1 MVIIFGIYN
10 NDACEIHLLL
20 YIHYYIQAYLKIH
33 GLGVIT
39 GHMFKKAKFKATIEF
54 FNSNLG
60 VPVKEVLGRDF
71 LKVCA

>member
-1 MVIIFGIYN
+1 MTLVN
-10 NDACEIHLLL
+10 
-20 YIHYYIQAYLKIH
+20 IQAYLKIHMYH